1 MQTCFLVTDWNHLW
15 FLFLCLL
22 DHCFGQFSSHYWLK
36 VLSQACVSMYGNIFL
51 LHGVVCNAIWSAFG
65 LVLMFTV
72 PKQALLAWGTFGD
85 IANFDLMLRTCR
97 KTWFKM
103 VMWVPRGPIAI
114 LRSILL
120 QCFATQSYKI
130 MCSGRKLR
138 RADVAKGMFFFQKTT
153 AVVIS
158 RANDDCPWVSSH
170 CAHRSTLILC
180 LTLFGQAAW
189 CSHANQR

>member
-1 MQTCFLVTDWNHLW
+1 MVFVFMSLRPLFWSIFQPLLAQGSISGLCFHVWQH
-15 FLFLCLL
+15 
-22 DHCFGQFSSHYWLK
+22 
-36 VLSQACVSMYGNIFL
+36 FL

-72 PKQALLAWGTFGD
+72 PKQALLASGTFGD
-85 IANFDLMLRTCR
+85 TANFDLMLRTCR

-120 QCFATQSYKI
+120 QCFAAQSYKI

-138 RADVAKGMFFFQKTT
+138 RADAAKRMFFSFQKKN
-153 AVVIS
+153 AIVIFL
-158 RANDDCPWVSSH
+158 ANDDCPWGSSH
-170 CAHRSTLILC
+170 CAHRSTLYLFWFQILC
-180 LTLFGQAAW
+180 LTLFGQAA
-189 CSHANQR
+189 